1 MRRAHLI
8 RQLEK
13 PMGIL
18 QTAKSI
24 TLDSLTRWA
33 DSPPPTGFKPVAWGH
48 TLCRIVMITV
58 REFQLNNLSLRSGA
72 LTYTILLSMVPM
84 LAMSTAVVKG
94 LGGGNQLK
102 EVVYKYIDT
111 LEQSSPL
118 ELTIPPAGDKNAEP
132 PPSPGEAGPAGLTS
146 HLRSAADQ
154 LFDYVDRTSFATLGT
169 FGMLGIFLTVI
180 LVLNN
185 IEAAMNTIWQV
196 EAGRS
201 LIRKVTDY
209 LTLMVL
215 MPISINVALA
225 AGTIMESQSL
235 GIHLDTFIPIAWI
248 QLVLLKGVPVFFL
261 SMTLYIVYL
270 FFPNTKPKTVPT
282 LIGAILAGTLWFI
295 TQNIYISLQ
304 IGVAKYNAIYGSF
317 ATVPLFLVWIYF
329 GWFFVLLGAQVAY
342 AIEKNDRYQLVA
354 KPDAPAIKLSA
365 ALDLCSLVGKHF
377 QENTGID
384 LDTASR
390 QLPAYTLKQLEEAGN
405 TLVSAGFIH
414 HARESNKLM
423 PSMPT
428 ESIASKKIIEAV
440 LGTVTPDSFGGK
452 VSAEAVRAATD
463 STTDSERLTGVA
475 GNNKNDS

>member
-1 MRRAHLI
+1 
-8 RQLEK
+8 
-13 PMGIL
+13 MGIM
-18 QTAKSI
+18 QSAKSI
-24 TLDSLTRWA
+24 NLDRLTRWV
-33 DSPPPTGFKPVAWGH
+33 DSTPPSGFLPVAWGH
-48 TLCRIVMITV
+48 ALCRIVMITM

-84 LAMSTAVVKG
+84 LAMSTAVLKG

-111 LEQSSPL
+111 LEQSSPI
-118 ELTIPPAGDKNAEP
+118 ELTVPPAGDTDTEP
-132 PPSPGEAGPAGLTS
+132 LTSPGEAEPAGLTG

-201 LIRKVTDY
+201 LLRKVTDY

-225 AGTIMESQSL
+225 AGTIMESRSL
-235 GIHLDTFIPIAWI
+235 GTYLDTFIPIDWI
-248 QLVLLKGVPVFFL
+248 QVVLLKGVPVFFL
-261 SMTLYIVYL
+261 SITLYIVYL

-354 KPDAPAIKLSA
+354 KPDAPSIKLSA

-377 QENTGID
+377 QDAAGID
-384 LDTASR
+384 LDAASR
-390 QLPAYTLKQLEEAGN
+390 QLPAYTIKQLEEASD

-452 VSAEAVRAATD
+452 LSAGAVRAATD
-463 STTDSERLTGVA
+463 STIDSDEIASETGTV
-475 GNNKNDS
+475 KNDT

>member
-1 MRRAHLI
+1 
-8 RQLEK
+8 
-13 PMGIL
+13 MGIL
-18 QTAKSI
+18 QMKKRI
-24 TLDSLTRWA
+24 TLDSLTRWV
-33 DSPPPTGFKPVAWGH
+33 DTPQTTGFLPVVWGH
-48 TLCRIVMITV
+48 KLSRIVLITL

-94 LGGGNQLK
+94 LGGGDQLR
-102 EVVYKYIDT
+102 EVVYKYIET
-111 LEQSSPL
+111 LEQSSPI
-118 ELTIPPAGDKNAEP
+118 ELTIPPAGDTNDQPSDLPAEA
-132 PPSPGEAGPAGLTS
+132 EPAGLTS

-225 AGTIMESQSL
+225 AGTILESQSL
-235 GIHLDTFIPIAWI
+235 GIHLDTFIPVDWI

-261 SMTLYIVYL
+261 SITLYIIYL
-270 FFPNTKPKTVPT
+270 FFPNTKPKTLPT
-282 LIGAILAGTLWFI
+282 LIGAVLAGTLWFI

-342 AIEKNDRYQLVA
+342 AIEKNDRYQLIV
-354 KPDAPAIKLSA
+354 K
-365 ALDLCSLVGKHF
+365 
-377 QENTGID
+377 T
-384 LDTASR
+384 
-390 QLPAYTLKQLEEAGN
+390 
-405 TLVSAGFIH
+405 
-414 HARESNKLM
+414 
-423 PSMPT
+423 
-428 ESIASKKIIEAV
+428 
-440 LGTVTPDSFGGK
+440 
-452 VSAEAVRAATD
+452 
-463 STTDSERLTGVA
+463 
-475 GNNKNDS
+475 

>member
-1 MRRAHLI
+1 
-8 RQLEK
+8 
-13 PMGIL
+13 MGIL
-18 QTAKSI
+18 QQTKKRI
-24 TLDSLTRWA
+24 TLESLTSWV
-33 DSPPPTGFKPVAWGH
+33 DSPPPTGFPPVAWGH
-48 TLCRIVMITV
+48 KLSRILLITV

-94 LGGGNQLK
+94 LGGGDQLR
-102 EVVYKYIDT
+102 EVVYRYIDT
-111 LEQSSPL
+111 LEQSSPI
-118 ELTIPPAGDKNAEP
+118 ELTVPVPDDKNAEP
-132 PPSPGEAGPAGLTS
+132 PALPVEAEPAGLTS

-185 IEAAMNTIWQV
+185 IEAAMNAIWQV

-235 GIHLDTFIPIAWI
+235 GIHLDTFIPTDWI

-261 SMTLYIVYL
+261 SITLYIVYL
-270 FFPNTKPKTVPT
+270 FFPNTKPKTIPT
-282 LIGAILAGTLWFI
+282 LIGAVLAGTLWFI

-342 AIEKNDRYQLVA
+342 AIEKNDRYQLVVT
-354 KPDAPAIKLSA
+354 PDAPSIKLSA
-365 ALDLCSLVGKHF
+365 ALDLCSVVGKHF
-377 QENTGID
+377 QDTTGVD

-390 QLPAYTLKQLEEAGN
+390 QLPAYTIKQLEEASD
-405 TLVSAGFIH
+405 TLVSAGLIH
-414 HARESNKLM
+414 HSRESNKLM

-428 ESIASKKIIEAV
+428 ESIAAKKIIEAV
-440 LGTVTPDSFGGK
+440 LGTMTPDSFGGR
-452 VSAEAVRAATD
+452 VSAEAVQAATQS
-463 STTDSERLTGVA
+463 STDKDRITGETGA
-475 GNNKNDS
+475 AKNDT